1 MKSFFSCLDCHSER
15 NDPIKYPDGAYN
27 YLEHHL
33 LRLAFISEVSPR
45 AIKKYG
51 VSEKSPPKKLPASA
65 MEDTINVGTPFTGND
80 DENEK
85 IEKIE
90 KNEKSIVFKAFDYV
104 KGAVFS
110 DNRPKGVGYSSYAQ
124 KGWDI
129 KVVLCR

>member
-1 MKSFFSCLDCHSER
+1 ML
-15 NDPIKYPDGAYN
+15 NIP
-27 YLEHHL
+27 
-33 LRLAFISEVSPR
+33 
-45 AIKKYG
+45 YG

-90 KNEKSIVFKAFDYV
+90 KNEKSIVFKAFEYV

-124 KGWDI
+124 KGFENSPQTLKKNRNDPEST
-129 KVVLCR
+129 